1 MQGRQESLVK
11 RLDELD
17 QDSEQLKSEISELE
31 DIKDEL
37 EKSLYTANEEKER
50 LQDQVKEEKVSEMV
64 K

>member
-1 MQGRQESLVK
+1 MK